1 MEFVGRTGPM
11 ESGLFAGLL
20 PFVDGFLIL
29 AGMMVWSTGR
39 WVPAWVGW
47 NASARL
53 LG

>member
-1 MEFVGRTGPM
+1 MDLVGRVGLM

-20 PFVDGFLIL
+20 PFVDGVLIL
-29 AGMMVWSTGR
+29 AGMVVWSTGR

-47 NASARL
+47 NATARF